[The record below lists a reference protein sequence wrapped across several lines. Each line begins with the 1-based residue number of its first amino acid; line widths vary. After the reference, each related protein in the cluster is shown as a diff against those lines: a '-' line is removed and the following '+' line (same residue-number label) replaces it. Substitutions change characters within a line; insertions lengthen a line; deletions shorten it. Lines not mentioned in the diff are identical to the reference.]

1 MREQQAEG
9 YDIPAVEDCIR
20 ENVEGLTPPFQ
31 WTRLEGG
38 HSNLTYQLQDASGAR
53 AVIRRP
59 PQGALLPKAHDM
71 SREWSLISG
80 YCQVKSPTLIES
92 ANEYIQAPPIP
103 TGCLQQPVAMS
114 SNDISPGYIDIAL
127 AGV

>member
-9 YDIPAVEDCIR
+9 YDIPAVEDCIW

-92 ANEYIQAPPIP
+92 MDEYIQAPP
-103 TGCLQQPVAMS
+103 TPVRDSQHSLA
-114 SNDISPGYIDIAL
+114 IAS
-127 AGV
+127 GNF